1 MTGSEPRPAATLI
14 LVRNGGRHG
23 DRGLEA
29 LMVQR
34 NPAARFMPGVWVF
47 PGGAVDD
54 VDREAAAAGDDADEC
69 AHQACVRR
77 ELHEEAGIELADDAE
92 IWAWSRWI
100 TPEVVPIRFDTRFYL
115 AEAPPHA
122 QPAADGDEVVDA
134 QWVAPAAA
142 LERGRGGEFELAF
155 PTVKHLEG
163 LCECA
168 TVADALAAAR
178 SRRVEPILPRVIG
191 TREDWRVVLPGDP
204 EY

>member
-1 MTGSEPRPAATLI
+1 VSATEPRPAATLI
-14 LVRNGGRHG
+14 LIRSGGRHG

-47 PGGAVDD
+47 PGGAVDA
-54 VDREAAAAGDDADEC
+54 VDREAAAGGDDVDES

-77 ELHEEAGIELADDAE
+77 ELREEAGIELDDDAE
-92 IWAWSRWI
+92 LWPWSRWI

-122 QPAADGDEVVDA
+122 QPVADGDEVVEA
-134 QWVAPAAA
+134 EWVTPAVA
-142 LERGRGGEFELAF
+142 LERGRDGGFELAF

-163 LCECA
+163 LCEYETA
-168 TVADALAAAR
+168 ADALAAAR
-178 SRRVEPILPRVIG
+178 TRRVEPILPRVVG